1 MSIGDGPFEDL
12 KVPLTWTAAAAA
24 VVAGLIAVGLLL
36 GDRREGLGAQGYGP
50 VRALFDSGVTPVA
63 TGVSTPVRL
72 TGDLFADAGGYLNA
86 AEDNRRLRAEV
97 AELRRWRDAA
107 VALRDRN
114 ERLSD
119 LLRLRVEPD
128 VPMVAAHAIT
138 DSRGPFANARLID
151 AGEEL
156 GLKVG
161 HPVMSAAGLIG
172 RVAGVARGVSRVLLL
187 TDTASRTPVLV
198 DRTDARAILTG
209 DGGPAPRL
217 DYLRG
222 QSPVRAG
229 DRLLTSGDGGV
240 FPRGLPVGVAVQG
253 SDGTWR
259 ARLFSDRTP
268 IDYVRVLLFDDFG
281 VLAEQPAI
289 NTPRLPPPPLVP
301 TPPASTPP
309 LSGPQG
315 GAGPTATPPRPAL

>member
-12 KVPLTWTAAAAA
+12 KVPLTWTATAAAL
-24 VVAGLIAVGLLL
+24 VAALIAIGLLL

-50 VRALFDSGVTPVA
+50 VRALFDSAVTPVA
-63 TGVSTPVRL
+63 TGASTPVRL
-72 TGDLFADAGGYLNA
+72 TGDLFADVGGYFDA
-86 AEDNRRLRAEV
+86 AEENRRLRAEV

-114 ERLSD
+114 ARLSD

-128 VPMVAAHAIT
+128 MPMVAAHAVT

-156 GLKVG
+156 GVRVG
-161 HPVMSAAGLIG
+161 HPVMSSAGLLG
-172 RVAGVARGVSRVLLL
+172 RIAGVARGVARVLLL

-240 FPRGLPVGVAVQG
+240 FPRGLPVGVAVRG
-253 SDGTWR
+253 ADGAWR

-268 IDYVRVLLFDDFG
+268 IDYVRVLLFDDYSA
-281 VLAEQPAI
+281 LAEQPAI
-289 NTPRLPPPPLVP
+289 NTPRLPPPPPVP
-301 TPPASTPP
+301 TPSAQPPSEGAAPAAT
-309 LSGPQG
+309 
-315 GAGPTATPPRPAL
+315 APTAARPVR